1 MKNTF
6 WTIFGD
12 NYYRVKNGELL
23 QAPVS
28 IDNSVDVEHEIN
40 SASVPSNILEQINN
54 EFCSSF
60 SKK

>member
-23 QAPVS
+23 QAPVNV
-28 IDNSVDVEHEIN
+28 DNTVDAEHE
-40 SASVPSNILEQINN
+40 SQALSVSSEILTKINN
-54 EFCSSF
+54 DFGCCF
-60 SKK
+60 K